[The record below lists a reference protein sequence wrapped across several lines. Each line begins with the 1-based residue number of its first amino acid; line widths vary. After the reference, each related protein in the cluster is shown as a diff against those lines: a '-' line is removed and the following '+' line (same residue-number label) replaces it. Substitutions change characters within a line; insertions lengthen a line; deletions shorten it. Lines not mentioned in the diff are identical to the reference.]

1 MTNTAEKLT
10 LPLFMVKYNGD
21 LLISTG
27 RSRFETSWK
36 NKTMS
41 WAALLN
47 KLSRSMETTETH
59 AEYMKMSK
67 EQQDKIKDIGGFVGG
82 HLRDGRRKT
91 GYVTARQLLTLDL
104 DFPPAEFGDTI
115 PEADFSKVEAK
126 AEAVIGY
133 LTYIN
138 GDIFAKEDNRV
149 KLAVCAAAEVVHYH
163 NNQASANGNQAAGVK
178 SETND
183 GYSVT
188 YITEGQDGQTAE
200 ELLRKKILE
209 AARVYLLPT
218 GWLSRSLKGGCRHV
232 CADCDNS
239 L

>member
-1 MTNTAEKLT
+1 M
-10 LPLFMVKYNGD
+10 
-21 LLISTG
+21 
-27 RSRFETSWK
+27 
-36 NKTMS
+36 
-41 WAALLN
+41 
-47 KLSRSMETTETH
+47 
-59 AEYMKMSK
+59 
-67 EQQDKIKDIGGFVGG
+67 
-82 HLRDGRRKT
+82 
-91 GYVTARQLLTLDL
+91 YVSY
-104 DFPPAEFGDTI
+104 DFYKQTFGDTI
-115 PEADFSKVEAK
+115 PETDFSKVEAK

-163 NNQASANGNQAAGVK
+163 NTQASANGNQAAGVK

-200 ELLRKKILE
+200 ELLRKKIYE
-209 AARVYLLPT
+209 AVRVHLLPT
-218 GWLSRSLKGGCRHV
+218 GWLSRVLKGGCGRV
-232 CADCDNS
+232 CSDSDHS